1 MIYDL
6 AVAGHHVAEL
16 AARARSLDVTFAGAG
31 GEVKSVGV
39 VAITNAATIAGCLVP
54 DFVVIACM
62 RQRFAQTVAVV
73 DVEVS
78 VGTLFV
84 SARL

>member
-1 MIYDL
+1 LIYDL
-6 AVAGHHVAEL
+6 AVAGHHVTEL
-16 AARARSLDVTFAGAG
+16 AGRARSLDVAFASAG
-31 GEVKSVGV
+31 GKVKSEGV
-39 VAITNAATIAGCLVP
+39 LAITDATAISGCLVP

-62 RQRFAQTVAVV
+62 RKRLAQTIAVI

-84 SARL
+84 RATL